1 MTTKKPA
8 SAHKWLFP
16 TRIAAEGAVRLIERL
31 SPALEHVD
39 NSSGAI
45 GTAVNR
51 AIEALV
57 RDSPCDPKTLT
68 RAARDHAEREPAFA
82 EVAGLAALRWLLLG
96 FGYEITALDVWSA
109 YHAALKT
116 AEALGHAE
124 ETKAIIRNWVA
135 AERPDG
141 FVRQVLGRELGLS

>member
-1 MTTKKPA
+1 MFD
-8 SAHKWLFP
+8 L
-16 TRIAAEGAVRLIERL
+16 
-31 SPALEHVD
+31 ALE
-39 NSSGAI
+39 
-45 GTAVNR
+45 
-51 AIEALV
+51 LV

-82 EVAGLAALRWLLLG
+82 EGASLAALRWLLLG

-109 YHAALKT
+109 YHTAIET

-124 ETKAIIRNWVA
+124 ETKAIIRNRVE